1 MKDLR
6 IDQEV
11 GEKVVNMCS
20 TRVVF
25 FGIKT
30 QPQSTP
36 SVYIAITARLGDVI
50 LKEQTEIVG
59 RAWIFKLTKY

>member
-1 MKDLR
+1 MHTRGRRWMKDLR

-30 QPQSTP
+30 QPQPTP

-50 LKEQTEIVG
+50 LKEW
-59 RAWIFKLTKY
+59 R